1 MRVSLSNRVVGA
13 FANINI
19 GIISVEKM
27 DSSMCSGRIEKL
39 LASEMEKIK
48 SEDKDAEFGL
58 YHSVYKQ
65 LGLNPKKYMSSAEA
79 LYMRVKAGKDLPFI
93 NPVVDLCNYISLK
106 YHIPV
111 GAYDSDKLSGDLRLE
126 YIDTPDH
133 REMAYVDD
141 RSKCTVNWNWR
152 QSEECR
158 VDNGSE
164 NIVIV
169 VDGFAENRD
178 KTDGA
183 LLEIQ
188 LYIEESCRIHTIIGS
203 ISKDVPSMKVSDLTE
218 EEQEIENALKIIL
231 KGVQQHTEIAELR
244 NKMIQAGR
252 DGRKLRVKFGM
263 DPSAPDIHLGHAVA
277 LRKISQ
283 LQKLGF
289 EAVIIIGDFTGRIG
303 DPTGKSRTRNELS
316 EEKVKENAQTYAEQ
330 VFKVID
336 RSRTV
341 LRYNSEWLGKM
352 TFDQVLNLA
361 GKFTVARILERDDF
375 KNRYTNQTPI
385 GLHEFFYPL
394 MQAYDSVEIE
404 ADMELGGMDQ
414 TFNVMLGRTLQKM
427 CGQAQQTVL
436 MMPLLVGTDG
446 KEKMSKSLG
455 NYICI
460 DEAPDVMY
468 EKVLK
473 LPDELIMDYYNLCT
487 DIHPDAVNKVG
498 LRLKNGENPRDI
510 KMELAKEIV
519 RLYHG
524 QDSAEKA
531 QEKFISIYQRGV
543 ATDDTEV
550 LWLEKDNAGGNAL
563 LEAMMNTGIYKSKS
577 DIRRLFAG
585 NAISINGE
593 KVTKVEEI
601 TKITD
606 ESIIKVGKGRFFKVR
621 ISELPGKKR

>member
-1 MRVSLSNRVVGA
+1 MRVSLSNSVVGA
-13 FANINI
+13 FPNINI

-27 DSSMCSGRIEKL
+27 DSGACFDKIEKL
-39 LASEMEKIK
+39 LVAEIEKIK
-48 SEDKDAEFGL
+48 SDDKNVEFGL

-65 LGLNPKKYMSSAEA
+65 LGLNLKKYMSSAET
-79 LYMRVKAGKDLPFI
+79 LYTRVKTGKDLSSI
-93 NPVVDLCNYISLK
+93 NPVADLCNYISLK
-106 YHIPV
+106 YNIPV
-111 GAYDSDKLSGDLRLE
+111 GACDSDKLSGDLKLE
-126 YIDTPDH
+126 YVDGPDH

-169 VDGFAENRD
+169 VDGFEENRD
-178 KTDGA
+178 KIDGA
-183 LLEIQ
+183 LSEIQ
-188 LYIEESCRIHTIIGS
+188 QIIEECCRLNPIVGIIN
-203 ISKDVPSMKVSDLTE
+203 KDAPSMKVSDLTE

-231 KGVQQHTEIAELR
+231 KGVCQHTEIGELR
-244 NKMIQAGR
+244 NKMIQARR
-252 DGRKLRVKFGM
+252 DGRKLRVKFGL
-263 DPSAPDIHLGHAVA
+263 DPSAPDIHLGHAVV
-277 LRKISQ
+277 LRKINQ

-361 GKFTVARILERDDF
+361 SKFTVARILERDDF

-404 ADMELGGMDQ
+404 ADIELGGLDQ

-473 LPDELIMDYYNLCT
+473 IPDELIMDYYNLCT
-487 DIHPDAVNKVG
+487 DIHPDDIKKME

-510 KMELAKEIV
+510 KMELAREIV
-519 RLYHG
+519 CLYHG
-524 QDSAEKA
+524 QDSAVKA
-531 QEKFISIYQRGV
+531 QEKFISIYQKGV
-543 ATDDTEV
+543 ATDDTKV
-550 LWLEKDNAGGNAL
+550 LWLEKNNAGGSGL
-563 LEAMMNTGIYKSKS
+563 LEAMMDTGLYKSKS

-593 KVTKVEEI
+593 KVTEASEI
-601 TKITD
+601 TEIAD

-621 ISELPGKKR
+621 ISE

>member
-1 MRVSLSNRVVGA
+1 MKVSLSDSVVSA

-27 DSSMCSGRIEKL
+27 DSGACFDRIEKL
-39 LASEMEKIK
+39 LVSEIEKIK
-48 SEDKDAEFGL
+48 SEDKNAEFGL

-65 LGLNPKKYMSSAEA
+65 LGLNLKKYMSSAEA
-79 LYMRVKAGKDLPFI
+79 LYMRVKTGKDLSFI

-106 YHIPV
+106 YNVPV
-111 GAYDSDKLSGDLRLE
+111 GAYDSDKLSGDLKLE
-126 YIDTPDH
+126 YVDVPDH

-141 RSKCTVNWNWR
+141 RNKCTVNWNWR

-178 KTDGA
+178 KIDGA
-183 LLEIQ
+183 ISEIQ
-188 LYIEESCRIHTIIGS
+188 QIIEESCRINPIIGS
-203 ISKDVPSMKVSDLTE
+203 ISKDAPSMKVSDLTE

-231 KGVQQHTEIAELR
+231 KGVQQHTEIGELR

-252 DGRKLRVKFGM
+252 DGRKIRVKFGL
-263 DPSAPDIHLGHAVA
+263 DPSAPDIHLGHAVV
-277 LRKISQ
+277 LRKIYQ

-336 RSRTV
+336 RSRAV

-361 GKFTVARILERDDF
+361 SKFTVARILERDDF

-404 ADMELGGMDQ
+404 ADIELGGLDQ

-473 LPDELIMDYYNLCT
+473 IPDDLIMDYYNLCT
-487 DIHPDAVNKVG
+487 DIHPDDIRKVE

-519 RLYHG
+519 SLYHG
-524 QDSAEKA
+524 QDSAAQA
-531 QEKFISIYQRGV
+531 QEKFISIYQKGV
-543 ATDDTEV
+543 AADDTEI
-550 LWLEKDNAGGNAL
+550 LWLEKNNAGGSGL
-563 LEAMMNTGIYKSKS
+563 LEAMMGTGLYKSKS

-593 KVTKVEEI
+593 KVTEASEI
-601 TKITD
+601 TEIAD

-621 ISELPGKKR
+621 ISEQPDKNR